1 MNDTIAAISSGSRIN
16 QPISIIRLAGPRTL
30 DIIRKIFKGK
40 IGRDHTI
47 TYGYIYD
54 GQYLIDEVLVMWFL
68 RTLKKVTKL
77 FTIIMLVNL

>member
-1 MNDTIAAISSGSRIN
+1 M
-16 QPISIIRLAGPRTL
+16 
-30 DIIRKIFKGK
+30 
-40 IGRDHTI
+40 GRDHTI

-68 RTLKKVTKL
+68 GFKEGDKL